1 MLSLG
6 IRYEKYTQL
15 LITTSSMHL
24 SSRYRWVSRFKY
36 CCIDSSRFFLV
47 YPEVPRAIRSIVSFT
62 ILDQA
67 CCLHYSLVF
76 IVSSKVVRATFY
88 IKTTKKMLTKIK
100 PMSIIVFV
108 FFLFFYIKDLFY
120 AILTEEHSHMG
131 CCYVW
136 LLYGLVSFSTTK
148 LKFL

>member
-108 FFLFFYIKDLFY
+108 FCVLFFLYKGFVLCNFDRRAQSHGLLLRLVAIWFSQLFD
-120 AILTEEHSHMG
+120 H
-131 CCYVW
+131 
-136 LLYGLVSFSTTK
+136 
-148 LKFL
+148 